1 MSKYEATG
9 IEAELQPGGEVG
21 VLRNRLDLITVE
33 DIDDAEAELL
43 EGLYTRVFSQSL
55 QQLTFSDIKAWHRQW
70 LGNLYDWAGQ
80 LRSVNVSKE
89 DFHFTLVEQLPLL
102 ASKFEEDY
110 LLRFPQLSEFILI
123 L

>member
-55 QQLTFSDIKAWHRQW
+55 QQLTFSDIKAWHR
-70 LGNLYDWAGQ
+70 
-80 LRSVNVSKE
+80 
-89 DFHFTLVEQLPLL
+89 
-102 ASKFEEDY
+102 
-110 LLRFPQLSEFILI
+110 
-123 L
+123 